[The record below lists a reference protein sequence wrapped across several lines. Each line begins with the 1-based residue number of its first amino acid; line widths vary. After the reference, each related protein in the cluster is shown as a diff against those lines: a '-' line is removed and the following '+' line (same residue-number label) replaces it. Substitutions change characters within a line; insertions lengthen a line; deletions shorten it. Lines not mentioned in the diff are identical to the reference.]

1 MSDPT
6 RITPTGPAEAAGPAS
21 TGASASPG
29 GVSVATVPAR
39 LGSVE
44 QRGIEPVPPAE
55 RTGRPMQL
63 FWAWFAANISILGLP
78 LGISLINGGLNLW
91 QALIAAAVGAFGSFA
106 IVGVI
111 SIAGRRGHAPSLTL
125 SRAIFGVRGNIGPT
139 VVSLLSRLGWE
150 TVNTATAAFALI
162 ALSSLLFGTSG
173 KAKDVPVIALVSIG
187 IFVVCTVIVSGLGH
201 ATLMVIQK
209 WATWVFGG
217 LNIVVAIFLLTRID
231 WSVVFNTPAGSTAAV
246 IIGIGTIA
254 GGTGIG
260 WANAGADMSRYQGD
274 RVSAGSLIVSAA
286 AGAGIPLV
294 LLIGLGSVLGAGEAG
309 LAAAANGPV
318 GALAEAMPPWLAI
331 VYLVTAFGGLLVSNH
346 MSVYS
351 AGLTTLTLGVRIK
364 RVYAVIVDVIVT
376 TIGAIYFLL
385 IADNFYDPF
394 ISFIVLLAVPI
405 TAWVGVF
412 IADML
417 RRRDYGGDALLELSS
432 RSVYWYR
439 GGIEWRATGVWA
451 AAIIIGYLFTQAG
464 PAAAPWFTGPLH
476 STWFGQN
483 GLGWAITLAVAFL
496 GYLALSGARTPRA
509 TPVNE
514 VRA

>member
-1 MSDPT
+1 MAHT
-6 RITPTGPAEAAGPAS
+6 VNAS
-21 TGASASPG
+21 SPDASPTTD
-29 GVSVATVPAR
+29 APR
-39 LGSVE
+39 LGALE

-78 LGISLINGGLNLW
+78 LGISLIQGGLNLW
-91 QALIAAAVGAFGSFA
+91 QAVLAAVIGAVGSFA

-125 SRAIFGVRGNIGPT
+125 SRAVFGVRGNIGPT

-162 ALSSLLFGTSG
+162 ALSALLFGTG
-173 KAKDVPVIALVSIG
+173 TDPHEVPLIALVSIA
-187 IFVVCTVIVSGLGH
+187 IFVICTVIVSGLGH

-209 WATWVFGG
+209 WATWIFGG
-217 LNIVVAIFLLTRID
+217 LNIVVGAFLLSQID
-231 WSVVFNTPAGSTAAV
+231 WAAVFAVPAGSTAALIV
-246 IIGIGTIA
+246 GIGTIA

-274 RVSAGSLIVSAA
+274 RVPAGRIVMSAA

-294 LLIGLGSVLGAGEAG
+294 LLIALGSMLGAGDAE

-318 GALAEAMPPWLAI
+318 SALTEVMPSWLAV

-351 AGLTTLTLGVRIK
+351 AGLSTITLGIRIK

-376 TIGAIYFLL
+376 TIGAIYFVL

-412 IADML
+412 VADML
-417 RRRDYGGDALLELSS
+417 RRTDYGGDDLLDLSPGS
-432 RSVYWYR
+432 RFWYR
-439 GGIEWRATGVWA
+439 GGVEWRATGVWA
-451 AAIIIGYLFTQAG
+451 LAIVIGYLFVQAG
-464 PAAAPWFTGPLH
+464 PSDAPWFTGPLH
-476 STWFGQN
+476 GTWLGES
-483 GLGWAITLAVAFL
+483 GLGWAITLTVSFL
-496 GYLALSGARTPRA
+496 GQLALGARARRA
-509 TPVNE
+509 
-514 VRA
+514 